1 MGSAR
6 VVRVRMAYLEPSS
19 GDIGR
24 CLTEKGRETG
34 VTYKNLTQKACLR
47 YASGE

>member
-1 MGSAR
+1 MGSAP
-6 VVRVRMAYLEPSS
+6 VVRVRMAYLEPSN

-24 CLTEKGRETG
+24 CLTEKGSEPG
-34 VTYKNLTQKACLR
+34 CAHKNLTQKACLR